1 MNNIKDYILNI
12 YNGLQENEVLPISN
26 DSIKDAIRHIE
37 VFSLKDSKNLF
48 VIVAALNLLSADAK
62 KNVKTNL
69 YYSYIK
75 SNVSKVAD
83 YVISNKNIFPDASVY
98 YDKNQRCFYFNVFEV
113 IFSFHQVKETE
124 KILEAANYD
133 PIIWPGIRL
142 QRIAQTIF
150 DYAVTMSS
158 DNAEIVE
165 KSDSSITE
173 LMNQDPLFSCPDCGK
188 QISKSA
194 KFCPHC
200 GFDNSGDEEIVKDV
214 NVGNRVQIDSNGTI
228 KVGTVQTKGKNYL
241 GLKLQDGTI
250 YRVRYNYISSIS
262 LITQPVIENSSVYE
276 STAVSNRCYE
286 LLRRIIMLEEI
297 DWSSNILTNSVLKEI
312 SPMRIRAITDG
323 GKSIYC
329 RFPVGFSWKSSK
341 VGTGTFMLYRD

>member
-173 LMNQDPLFSCPDCGK
+173 LMNQDPLFSCPDCR
-188 QISKSA
+188 Q
-194 KFCPHC
+194 
-200 GFDNSGDEEIVKDV
+200 
-214 NVGNRVQIDSNGTI
+214 
-228 KVGTVQTKGKNYL
+228 
-241 GLKLQDGTI
+241 
-250 YRVRYNYISSIS
+250 
-262 LITQPVIENSSVYE
+262 
-276 STAVSNRCYE
+276 
-286 LLRRIIMLEEI
+286 
-297 DWSSNILTNSVLKEI
+297 
-312 SPMRIRAITDG
+312 
-323 GKSIYC
+323 
-329 RFPVGFSWKSSK
+329 
-341 VGTGTFMLYRD
+341 